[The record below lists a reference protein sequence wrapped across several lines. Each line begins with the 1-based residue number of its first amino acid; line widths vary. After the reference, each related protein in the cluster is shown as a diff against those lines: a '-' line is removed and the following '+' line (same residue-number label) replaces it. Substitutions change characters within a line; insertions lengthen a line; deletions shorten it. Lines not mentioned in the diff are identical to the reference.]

1 MDDRAARPAIPTSD
15 PPMFRPL
22 ELFIGLRYTRAKRR
36 NQFISFISTVS
47 IVCIAISVIALI
59 TVMSVMNGFDY
70 QMRARILGAISH
82 ATVSGVGE
90 SVHDWPRALKMA
102 ETNPHV
108 LGAAPYV
115 ESEAM
120 LLARRSS
127 GALVRGIE
135 PAQEPKVVDIS
146 QHMLDGKLDQLTPG
160 SWNIVLGR
168 ELAMTLGVSVGD
180 RVTMA
185 VQELRASPMGSFPK
199 MRSFHVVGTFE
210 LGMEQFDSG
219 LALVNISD
227 AEKLNDLSGPTGI
240 RLRLDDLF
248 NARPVAT
255 ELADQLGQVYRVQTW
270 MDTNANLFAALS
282 MEKMVMFIILS
293 LIILVAVINL
303 ISMLMMLVTDKQ
315 ADIAILRT
323 LGATP
328 RSIMG
333 MFMVQGV
340 LVGFVGIGFGVGFGS
355 LLSWK
360 LPGIIKWIE
369 HTFHVTFL
377 SPDVYYISEVPSRLD
392 WHDVGWVALLTF
404 TFSLLATLYPAWRA
418 SRTQPA
424 QALRYE

>member
-1 MDDRAARPAIPTSD
+1 
-15 PPMFRPL
+15 MFRPL

-82 ATVSGVGE
+82 ATVSGVGQSLE
-90 SVHDWPRALKMA
+90 DWPRTLKVA
-102 ETNPHV
+102 TANPHV

-135 PAQEPKVVDIS
+135 PALEPKVVDIDK
-146 QHMLDGKLDQLTPG
+146 HMVEGSLDALKPG
-160 SWNIVLGR
+160 SWNIVLGK
-168 ELAMTLGVSVGD
+168 ELAMTLGVNVGD

-185 VQELRASPMGSFPK
+185 VPELRATPMGGVPR
-199 MRSFHVVGTFE
+199 MRGFHVAGVFE
-210 LGMEQFDSG
+210 LGMEQFDTG
-219 LALVNISD
+219 LALVNMSD
-227 AEKLNDLSGPTGI
+227 AEKLNSLSGPTGI
-240 RLRLDDLF
+240 RLRLDNLF
-248 NARPVAT
+248 NARPVAR
-255 ELADQLGQVYRVQTW
+255 ELAEQLGGVYRVQTW

-282 MEKMVMFIILS
+282 MEKMVMFVILS

-340 LVGFVGIGFGVGFGS
+340 LVGFVGIGFGVGLGS

-392 WHDVGWVALLTF
+392 WHDVGSVALLTF

>member
-1 MDDRAARPAIPTSD
+1 
-15 PPMFRPL
+15 MFRPL

-82 ATVSGVGE
+82 ATVSGVGQSLE
-90 SVHDWPRALKMA
+90 DWPRALKVA
-102 ETNPHV
+102 SANPHV

-135 PAQEPKVVDIS
+135 PALEPKVVDIDK
-146 QHMLDGKLDQLTPG
+146 HMVEGSLDALKPG
-160 SWNIVLGR
+160 SWNIVLGK
-168 ELAMTLGVSVGD
+168 ELAMTLGVNVGD

-185 VQELRASPMGSFPK
+185 VPELRATPMGGVPR
-199 MRSFHVVGTFE
+199 MRGFHVAGVFE

-219 LALVNISD
+219 LALVNMSD
-227 AEKLNDLSGPTGI
+227 AEKLNSLTGPTGI
-240 RLRLDDLF
+240 RLRLDNLF
-248 NARPVAT
+248 NARPVAR

-282 MEKMVMFIILS
+282 MEKMVMFVILS

-340 LVGFVGIGFGVGFGS
+340 LVGFVGIGFGVGLGS

-392 WHDVGWVALLTF
+392 WHDVGSVALLTF